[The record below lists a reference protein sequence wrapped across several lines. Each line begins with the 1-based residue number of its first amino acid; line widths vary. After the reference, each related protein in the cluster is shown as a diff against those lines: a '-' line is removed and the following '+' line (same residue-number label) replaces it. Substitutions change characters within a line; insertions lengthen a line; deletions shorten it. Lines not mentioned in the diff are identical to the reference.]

1 MNVKL
6 KSGVIMKSEI
16 SWRWKYRIAITAL
29 VVLFFA
35 FSDATAGGKVGIYG
49 LHMQPDGKDA
59 ENYSRPGWGGGL
71 HVVVPVPQLRNGIAG
86 VAGIDIAN
94 LLNETTVFIDNLTG
108 LRVEQQTSQDY
119 VRLYIG
125 PQAGGHGNGF
135 IRPHAGINLALIY
148 YGIKT
153 DVVVPDDSDR
163 ENEIRQNLKK
173 EDRVVFGYDITLG
186 VDLNFSNTIA
196 LDGGVR
202 YLKTFSLPQQLGEN
216 SVKIHPQYFQI
227 YVGIG
232 MSFRMISRSGSM

>member
-1 MNVKL
+1 
-6 KSGVIMKSEI
+6 MKKEI
-16 SWRWKYRIAITAL
+16 SSRWKRRIAIMAL
-29 VVLFFA
+29 VTLSIG
-35 FSDATAGGKVGIYG
+35 FSDATAGGKLGIYG
-49 LHMQPDGKDA
+49 IRMAPDGKDA

-71 HVVVPVPQLRNGIAG
+71 HVVVPVPQFRNGVAG

-94 LLNETTVFIDNLTG
+94 LLSETIVFNDNLTG

-119 VRLYIG
+119 IRSYIG
-125 PQAGGHGNGF
+125 SQVGGHGNGF

-163 ENEIRQNLKK
+163 ENEIRQNLRKK
-173 EDRVVFGYDITLG
+173 GKWVFGYDITLG

-216 SVKIHPQYFQI
+216 SVTIHPQYFQVYI
-227 YVGIG
+227 GIG
-232 MSFRMISRSGSM
+232 ISFRMISRDTP